1 VSRSTAAFGSV
12 ATARDRLGG
21 LKEREEHRMINAA
34 IVGLGWWG
42 RTIARDLTQSAV
54 IRPVLGIDP
63 LEGGRQVASEFGL
76 KTSARFEDALDDDGI
91 DAVILC
97 SPHRFHADQIVA
109 ASKAG
114 KHVFC
119 EKPLCTTGAD
129 VERAVAAAREAGVQL
144 GIGHERR
151 FEPSVIDL
159 RKRFEAGE
167 FGTALQIEAN
177 FSQDKFLALPPDNWR
192 LSPTESPVGPL
203 SATGIHLVDLSI
215 AIFGQPKEVWAR
227 LSTRGSS
234 FANGDTLAITIA
246 FENGA
251 TALLSAILA
260 TPFVGRLAVYGSK
273 GWMEIRDRTHP
284 EKPTG
289 WDVTTVHRGE
299 EPTTTFAPPHP
310 AVRDNLESFARA
322 VAGEAPYPVS
332 YEEMIANVRTFEAIQ
347 RSVVSGR
354 IEPI

>member
-1 VSRSTAAFGSV
+1 
-12 ATARDRLGG
+12 
-21 LKEREEHRMINAA
+21 MINAA

-42 RTIARDLTQSAV
+42 RTIARDLSQSSL

-63 LEGGRQVASEFGL
+63 LESGQTVATQLGMR
-76 KTSARFEDALDDDGI
+76 TSSRFEDALEDPDVE
-91 DAVILC
+91 AVILC

-109 ASKAG
+109 AAKAG

-119 EKPLCTTGAD
+119 EKPLCTTGAE
-129 VERAVAAAREAGVQL
+129 VERAVTAVKDAGVHL

-151 FEPSVIDL
+151 FEPSVMDV
-159 RKRFEAGE
+159 RKRFAAGE

-215 AIFGQPKEVWAR
+215 AFFGRPKEVWAR

-234 FANGDTLAITIA
+234 FANGDTLAITLA

-260 TPFVGRLAVYGSK
+260 TPFVGRLAVYGSQ
-273 GWMEIRDRTHP
+273 GWVEIRDRTHP
-284 EKPTG
+284 ENPTG
-289 WDVTTVHRGE
+289 WDVTVVRRGE
-299 EPTTTFAPPHP
+299 EPVTQFAPPHP

-322 VAGEAPYPVS
+322 VSGESPYPVTLD
-332 YEEMIANVRTFEAIQ
+332 ELVATVRTFEAIT
-347 RSVVSGR
+347 RSATSGR
-354 IEPI
+354 IEAV